1 MSMLIYTTLIYVL
14 VLTVMKTTESSKLL
28 QSGKEKCVEHSDC
41 PVGSACMS
49 SDFGKAKGG
58 ALKKCIPCS
67 CAEPSQCYFD
77 DRMTQCNCSGSGF
90 TGSNC
95 TINIDECVFM
105 ACLNGGTCNDGVNIY
120 TCTCEPG
127 YSGQNCE
134 INIDDCVGMPCLN
147 GGTCRDR
154 VNSYVCA
161 CQPGFTG
168 QNCEI
173 IDDCVSMPCANNG
186 SCIDGVDEVTCI
198 CTGQFTGQYCETCVP
213 YNPLVNKALNK
224 PSDQIN
230 FYLAKWYAEKANDG
244 NNDGDLYHNHCQY
257 SKYELNP
264 WWEVDL
270 LDVYCIS
277 KVDVQNRMDC
287 CSDRAQNVEI
297 SVAVTYGSWTVVTY
311 QPGAMGPFRSFTF
324 GPVEAQYVRV
334 TLRDIET
341 WLHLCEVEVY

>member
-95 TINIDECVFM
+95 TINIDDCVDM
-105 ACLNGGTCNDGVNIY
+105 PCLNGGTCNDG
-120 TCTCEPG
+120 
-127 YSGQNCE
+127 
-134 INIDDCVGMPCLN
+134 
-147 GGTCRDR
+147 